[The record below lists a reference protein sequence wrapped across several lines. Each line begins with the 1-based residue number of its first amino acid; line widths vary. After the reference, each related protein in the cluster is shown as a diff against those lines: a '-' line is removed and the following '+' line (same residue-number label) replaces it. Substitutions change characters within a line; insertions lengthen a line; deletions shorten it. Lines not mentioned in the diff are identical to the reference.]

1 MFARQVSIHLK
12 SNALAAFAETV
23 EREGLPLLRKH
34 PGFQDEITLVSG
46 RDAVALSLWDTKENA
61 EAYNKSGYAEML
73 KVLSTVTDG
82 TPQLRTLK
90 LPTPLFTRSPAM
102 VAA

>member
-12 SNALAAFAETV
+12 TNALSIFAQTV
-23 EREGLPLLRKH
+23 ETEGLPLLRKQ

-61 EAYNKSGYAEML
+61 EAYNKAGYAEML
-73 KVLSTVTDG
+73 KVLSRVTDG
-82 TPQLRTLK
+82 TPQLRTFEVANSTFHK
-90 LPTPLFTRSPAM
+90 IAAM
-102 VAA
+102 AAP

>member
-1 MFARQVSIHLK
+1 MFARQVSIHLR
-12 SNALAAFAETV
+12 SNVFSEFAETV

-82 TPQLRTLK
+82 TPQLRTFEVANSTCHK
-90 LPTPLFTRSPAM
+90 IAAM
-102 VAA
+102 VTA

>member
-61 EAYNKSGYAEML
+61 EAYNRSGYAEML

-82 TPQLRTLK
+82 TPQLRTFEVANSTFHK
-90 LPTPLFTRSPAM
+90 IAAM
-102 VAA
+102 VAV